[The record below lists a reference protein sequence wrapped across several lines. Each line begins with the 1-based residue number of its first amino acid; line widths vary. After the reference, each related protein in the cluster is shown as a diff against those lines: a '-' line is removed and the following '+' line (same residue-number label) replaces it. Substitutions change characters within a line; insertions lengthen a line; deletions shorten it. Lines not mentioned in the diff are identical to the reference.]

1 MYSPTIN
8 TISANPL
15 PRFTGDWITAWINLD
30 PTSGLLH
37 IGAGPEEWLL
47 EAIAPDKLEAALRSS
62 GASEAEFNP
71 ELLVLMIPGAHE
83 QAGSSFFRL
92 RG

>member
-1 MYSPTIN
+1 MYSPTLS
-8 TISANPL
+8 TASLNPL
-15 PRFTGDWITAWINLD
+15 PRFAGDWITAWVTLD
-30 PTSGLLH
+30 PVSGLLH

-47 EAIAPDKLEAALRSS
+47 EAMAPDKIAAALKAS
-62 GASEAEFNP
+62 GAIEAEFNP

-92 RG
+92 RD

>member
-8 TISANPL
+8 AISANPL
-15 PRFTGDWITAWINLD
+15 PRFTGDWITAWVTLD
-30 PTSGLLH
+30 QVSGLLY

-47 EAIAPDKLEAALRSS
+47 EAMAPDKLAAAVKSSVALEAQ
-62 GASEAEFNP
+62 FNP